1 MNTIFAF
8 VNDTIVPVEAALL
21 PIGDLGIQRGY
32 GIFDFF
38 RVNGIKPLFIQ
49 DHLDRFFNSAA
60 LMRLKTNYSRIE
72 IEAIIHQLVQKNN
85 LAHSGL
91 KILLTG
97 GDAEDGYTVSSPRLS
112 IVQQELKAPPME
124 LPENGIRLV
133 TREYQRQLAD
143 VKTTDYLMAI
153 WLQDWMKSMQADDIL
168 YCHNGW
174 IRECP
179 RSNFFI
185 ISNEDVLVTPATGML
200 KGITRKNIIKAS
212 DKLGI
217 SLEIRDVH
225 INELKS
231 AKGAFICSSTKRIMP
246 VYQVD
251 QFEYNISLCS
261 PVLNQ
266 LWNELIAME

>member
-1 MNTIFAF
+1 MNKLYAF
-8 VNDTIVPVEAALL
+8 VNESIVPNESAAL

-38 RVNGIKPLFIQ
+38 RVDGIKPLFIQ
-49 DHLDRFFNSAA
+49 DHLERFYNSAA
-60 LMRLKTNYSRIE
+60 QMRLTINYSHQE
-72 IEAIIHQLVQKNN
+72 IEALIYELVTKNN
-85 LAHSGL
+85 LTHSGL

-112 IVQQELKAPPME
+112 IVQQELKPPPQL
-124 LPENGIRLV
+124 LPDNGIRLV
-133 TREYQRQLAD
+133 TREYQRQLAEA
-143 VKTTDYLMAI
+143 KTSDYLMAI
-153 WLQDWMKSMQADDIL
+153 WLQEWMKSMQADDIL
-168 YCHNGW
+168 YYHNGW

-185 ISNEDVLVTPATGML
+185 ISHEDVLVTPASGML
-200 KGITRKNIIKAS
+200 KGVTRKNIIKAS
-212 DKLGI
+212 DKLDI

-251 QFEYNISLCS
+251 QFEYNISTCS

-266 LWNELIAME
+266 LWRELIAME

>member
-8 VNDTIVPVEAALL
+8 VNDTIVPVEGALL

-112 IVQQELKAPPME
+112 IVQQELKPPPME

-133 TREYQRQLAD
+133 TSEYQRQLAD

-168 YCHNGW
+168 YYHNGW

-179 RSNFFI
+179 RSNFFM

-200 KGITRKNIIKAS
+200 KGITRKNITKAS

-217 SLEIRDVH
+217 SVEIRDVH
-225 INELKS
+225 INELRS